1 MTITEWAQFIFFGIG
16 GAFGVL
22 CLFDGTRRLAGG
34 QERTRGARLAVGVGI
49 VTVLAG
55 YAYWQHQTYVSL
67 ARSSRMQEPV
77 RELPADWGKKIS
89 PAKREAVS
97 KDVARRAFIEAG
109 TLTQYVDT
117 SGQRRAYL
125 PAQDDLKQREAKTA
139 AAARIEHKAANS
151 LSEAVLWVVLGLSA
165 MLFGLLFAFEPK
177 AKPADVDAEPPPA

>member
-1 MTITEWAQFIFFGIG
+1 MTTAEWAQFIFFGIG
-16 GAFGVL
+16 GAFGLL
-22 CLFDGTRRLAGG
+22 CLFDGARRLAGG
-34 QERTRGARLAVGVGI
+34 QDRTRSARLAVGVGI

-55 YAYWQHQTYVSL
+55 YAYWQHQTYHDL
-67 ARSSRMQEPV
+67 AMSSRVREPA

-109 TLTQYVDT
+109 TLTQYVDM

-151 LSEAVLWVVLGLSA
+151 LSEAVLWLVMGLSA
-165 MLFGLLFAFEPK
+165 IVFGLLFAFEPV
-177 AKPADVDAEPPPA
+177 AKPADADEELPPA

>member
-1 MTITEWAQFIFFGIG
+1 MTIAEWAQFIFFGIG
-16 GAFGVL
+16 GTFGLL

-34 QERTRGARLAVGVGI
+34 QERTRGARLAVGIGI

-55 YAYWQHQTYVSL
+55 YAYWQHQAYLSL
-67 ARSSRMQEPV
+67 AMSSRLQEPV

-109 TLTQYVDT
+109 ALTQYVDT

-125 PAQDDLKQREAKTA
+125 PAPDDLKQREAKTLA
-139 AAARIEHKAANS
+139 SARIEYKAANS
-151 LSEAVLWVVLGLSA
+151 LGDAVLWLVLGLSA
-165 MLFGLLFAFEPK
+165 IVFGLLFAFEP
-177 AKPADVDAEPPPA
+177 ASKPADADEEPPPP